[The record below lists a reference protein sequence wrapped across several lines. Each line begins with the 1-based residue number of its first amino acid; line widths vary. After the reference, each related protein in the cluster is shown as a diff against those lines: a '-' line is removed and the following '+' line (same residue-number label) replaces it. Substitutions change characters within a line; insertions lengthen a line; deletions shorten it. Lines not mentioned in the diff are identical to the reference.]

1 MQTGGVMRN
10 KLMITISDIRGSK
23 QYTVHELIRRLA
35 IWVILG
41 IVVLFIAGAVFINML
56 SSKVDS
62 LDKKTQEYKEIQ
74 QFLLTENSKLQN
86 TKNSLEQ
93 HISNKEQEL
102 KLMNEQL
109 SDIEKII
116 GLEPSVSDAF
126 DDRVAR
132 AKEKS
137 LENVKAAKLSVAELA
152 LLNQSIPTGMPLKTY
167 KYFTDKFGY
176 RMHPVFVG
184 ERIFHFGLD
193 IAADVGTPVY
203 ATADGVVEYA
213 KKKGGYG
220 KFLLINHPFGFKT
233 GYGHLSRY
241 AVKAGTYVSKGDLVA
256 YTGNTGRSTGP
267 HLHYEVRYLYK
278 WLDPMYFVKWSP
290 ETYRD
295 VMRKTPLV
303 NWNQLLVQ
311 LQDRYALRNEK
322 VAMRIE

>member
-1 MQTGGVMRN
+1 
-10 KLMITISDIRGSK
+10 MITISDVRGSK

-35 IWVILG
+35 IWVVLA
-41 IVVLFIAGAVFINML
+41 VVLLFIGGAVFIKIL
-56 SSKVDS
+56 SSQVDT

-74 QFLLTENSKLQN
+74 QFLLTENGKLQN
-86 TKNSLEQ
+86 TKSSLEK
-93 HISNKEQEL
+93 HISHKELEL

-116 GLEPSVSDAF
+116 GLEPSVQDAF
-126 DDRVAR
+126 DNRVAR

-137 LENVKAAKLSVAELA
+137 LENVKAAKLSVAELS
-152 LLNQSIPTGMPLKTY
+152 LLNESIPTGMPLKEY
-167 KYFTDKFGY
+167 KRITDKFGY
-176 RMHPVFVG
+176 RMHPIFVG

-203 ATADGVVEYA
+203 AAADGVVEYA

-241 AVKAGTYVSKGDLVA
+241 AVKAGDYVSKGDLVA
-256 YTGNTGRSTGP
+256 FTGNTGRSTGP

-278 WLDPMYFVKWSP
+278 WLDPMLFVKWSP
-290 ETYRD
+290 ETYRSI
-295 VMRKTPLV
+295 MRKVRPV
-303 NWNQLLVQ
+303 NWNQLLAQ
-311 LQDRYALRNEK
+311 LRARYGLRNDK
-322 VAMRIE
+322 VAMQVK